1 MRQRFYRQK
10 ISVGCGLRG
19 ISAQPDTPPA
29 AVRYVLFGKKD
40 LPLPKISVMSKQNS
54 KNSFPKEEK
63 EAKVKHKPLDAF
75 RNATVKVKIRYGIAS
90 VIYILFVIWLRNPV
104 WLAGLLVI
112 FDLYF
117 TKRVKWAFWKKRYKE
132 GEKRNSWLEWLDA
145 LIFALIVATIVRTFF
160 LEAYVIPTSSME
172 KSLLVGD
179 YLFISK
185 VAYGPKVPNTP
196 LSIPLVHN
204 QISLFGKS
212 FESYSELIKLSN
224 KRLAGFG
231 KIKRNDIVV
240 FNFPNGDTIIRNHP
254 EIIDYHQAK
263 RNIGEK
269 NFKQWLERN
278 RYGLVARP
286 VDKKDNYVKR
296 CVAIPGDSLEI
307 KHSQLYIN
315 GEPAQDF
322 PGQEYSYSVVLK
334 EQLSDKA
341 LSQLG
346 LSSEDI
352 KNSGKNQG
360 VKGYS
365 NLILT
370 QKAYETI
377 KSSSSVVSITRNEAY
392 DEGCF
397 PFSGNYPWSID
408 NYGPLWIPAKGATV
422 NIDTANICLYQ
433 RIIQAYEK
441 KSLEI
446 KDGKIY
452 INGIQTSTYTFEMDY
467 YFMMGDNRHGSYDSR
482 SWGFVPEDHIVG
494 KPSFIWFSSDKD
506 KSFPMNIRWKR
517 LFNII
522 K

>member
-1 MRQRFYRQK
+1 
-10 ISVGCGLRG
+10 
-19 ISAQPDTPPA
+19 
-29 AVRYVLFGKKD
+29 
-40 LPLPKISVMSKQNS
+40 MSKQKL
-54 KNSFPKEEK
+54 KNNFHDAGKETRGK
-63 EAKVKHKPLDAF
+63 RKPVEAF
-75 RNATVKVKIRYGIAS
+75 RDATKGVKIRYGIAS
-90 VIYILFVIWLRNPV
+90 LIYILFVIWLRNPV
-104 WLAGLLVI
+104 WLIGLFVI

-117 TKRVKWAFWKKRYKE
+117 TKRVKWAFWKKRYRE
-132 GEKRNSWLEWLDA
+132 GEKRNTWLEWLDA

-160 LEAYVIPTSSME
+160 IEAYVIPTSSME

-179 YLFISK
+179 YLFVSK

-196 LSIPLVHN
+196 LSIPLIHN
-204 QISLFGKS
+204 QISLFGES
-212 FESYSELIKLSN
+212 YESYSELIKLSN

-231 KIKRNDIVV
+231 KIKRNDVVV

-278 RYGLVARP
+278 RYELVARP

-296 CVAIPGDSLEI
+296 CVAVPGDSLQI
-307 KHSQLYIN
+307 KHAQLYIN
-315 GEPAQDF
+315 GEPAKDF
-322 PGQEYSYSVVLK
+322 PGQEYSYTVVLK

-346 LSSEDI
+346 LSLEDLR
-352 KNSGKNQG
+352 NAGKNQG
-360 VKGYS
+360 VRGYS
-365 NLILT
+365 NLTLT
-370 QKAYETI
+370 QKAYETL
-377 KSSSSVVSITRNEAY
+377 KVSSSVVSITKNEVY
-392 DEGCF
+392 NESCF
-397 PFSGNYPWSID
+397 PFSDNYPWSID
-408 NYGPLWIPAKGATV
+408 NYGPIWIPQKGVTV
-422 NIDTANICLYQ
+422 DIDTVNICLYQ

-441 KSLEI
+441 KPLEI

-452 INGIQTSTYTFEMDY
+452 INGAQASTYTFEMDY

-482 SWGFVPEDHIVG
+482 AWGFVPEDHVVG

-517 LFNII
+517 LFNAI